1 MNEHGRSTLPTDE
14 TGRIL
19 DRLAG
24 LEKVIPPPLIRQV
37 LQATGCLAPLELSP

>member
-1 MNEHGRSTLPTDE
+1 MDEHGCSTLPTDE

-24 LEKVIPPPLIRQV
+24 LEKRESVTKASENDGGKPRRL
-37 LQATGCLAPLELSP
+37 L